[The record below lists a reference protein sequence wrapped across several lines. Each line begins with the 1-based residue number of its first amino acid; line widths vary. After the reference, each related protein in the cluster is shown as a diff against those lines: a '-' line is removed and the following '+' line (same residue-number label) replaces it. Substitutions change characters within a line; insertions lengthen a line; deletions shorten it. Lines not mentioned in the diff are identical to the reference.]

1 LRDSGKPQKV
11 VTTAGQFQQSLPPGR
26 VYQLMRVR
34 LDTDEELIPEI
45 SGHRLMVMVRMMKQ
59 DPEGRLRPTTAD
71 TSFELSLCS

>member
-1 LRDSGKPQKV
+1 
-11 VTTAGQFQQSLPPGR
+11 
-26 VYQLMRVR
+26 MRVR

-59 DPEGRLRPTTAD
+59 DPEGRLRPTTDD